1 MPRVLVATG
10 SVLMAVGAVWVLQGV
25 GTLKGSFMTGQSAWA
40 WIGAACVL
48 FGLPVVMAG
57 WRRSRSRKD
66 S

>member
-1 MPRVLVATG
+1 VARVLVVTG

-25 GTLKGSFMTGQSAWA
+25 GTLKGSFMTGRPAWA

-57 WRRSRSRKD
+57 WRRSRWRKG